1 MVDSRL
7 SQRTITPGK
16 KKETPNLSLG
26 RTPAA
31 FSFLKRCLNS
41 YILTEP
47 WGISSAGR
55 ARPSQGRGRRFDPAM
70 LHQIEWRSNFRS
82 SDLSD
87 QWMLRLTVRRTRYS
101 QAITNIGEQPM
112 LTFFRTIFLK
122 FWLPREV
129 LSEEVFFLF
138 LSFPFLGRF

>member
-31 FSFLKRCLNS
+31 FSFLKRRLNS

-70 LHQIEWRSNFRS
+70 LHQNRQTTDQEKSPLGS
-82 SDLSD
+82 SQSILKTGCF
-87 QWMLRLTVRRTRYS
+87 L
-101 QAITNIGEQPM
+101 
-112 LTFFRTIFLK
+112 FFRLGLK
-122 FWLPREV
+122 PIMSPKE
-129 LSEEVFFLF
+129 
-138 LSFPFLGRF
+138 GD

>member
-31 FSFLKRCLNS
+31 FSFLKRRLNS

-70 LHQIEWRSNFRS
+70 LHHSYRQTNHFFITKDVIVYYTHLDSAKIE
-82 SDLSD
+82 
-87 QWMLRLTVRRTRYS
+87 
-101 QAITNIGEQPM
+101 
-112 LTFFRTIFLK
+112 TFPGIEK
-122 FWLPREV
+122 
-129 LSEEVFFLF
+129 
-138 LSFPFLGRF
+138 LGLD

>member
-31 FSFLKRCLNS
+31 FSFLKRRLNS

-70 LHQIEWRSNFRS
+70 LHHNRQTTDQEKSPLGS
-82 SDLSD
+82 SKASPNRD
-87 QWMLRLTVRRTRYS
+87 
-101 QAITNIGEQPM
+101 A
-112 LTFFRTIFLK
+112 
-122 FWLPREV
+122 
-129 LSEEVFFLF
+129 FLF
-138 LSFPFLGRF
+138 SA